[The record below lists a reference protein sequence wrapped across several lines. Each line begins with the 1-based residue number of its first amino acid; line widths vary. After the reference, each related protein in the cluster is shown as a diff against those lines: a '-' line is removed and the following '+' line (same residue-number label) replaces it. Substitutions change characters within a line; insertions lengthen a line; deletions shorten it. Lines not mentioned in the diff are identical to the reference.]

1 MAVKI
6 AVTREY
12 EDGKKIRSLKQVTF
26 VFVAKKLTALSEIFF
41 NFWSLGT

>member
-12 EDGKKIRSLKQVTF
+12 EDEKRQVTF
-26 VFVAKKLTALSEIFF
+26 VFVAKKKLL
-41 NFWSLGT
+41 

>member
-12 EDGKKIRSLKQVTF
+12 EDEKKVHLNRLFLLQEN
-26 VFVAKKLTALSEIFF
+26 LTALNYIFF
-41 NFWSLGT
+41 

>member
-12 EDGKKIRSLKQVTF
+12 EDEKTRSLKQVTF
-26 VFVAKKLTALSEIFF
+26 VLLQKS
-41 NFWSLGT
+41 

>member
-12 EDGKKIRSLKQVTF
+12 EDEERHVHSNRLFLFLLQ
-26 VFVAKKLTALSEIFF
+26 KKLTALSKIFF
-41 NFWSLGT
+41 